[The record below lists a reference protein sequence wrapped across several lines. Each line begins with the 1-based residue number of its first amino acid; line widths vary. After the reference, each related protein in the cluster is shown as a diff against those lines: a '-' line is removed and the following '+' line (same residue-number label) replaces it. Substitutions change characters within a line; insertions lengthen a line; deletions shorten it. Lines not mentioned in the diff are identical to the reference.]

1 EDDLAKDESLKERYE
16 TLADRALRMNGFNI
30 HSTIDKDIYDA
41 MQKAAKE
48 FEHMEQD
55 IINKEGEAESVEAAG
70 MLIENNTGRII
81 SFIGGSEYTN
91 ENQFNRATK
100 AKRSFGSTIK
110 PILIY
115 APAMEEG
122 IIQPG
127 TPLADIRTEFPNP
140 GGDSWIPSN
149 YTSTSFYG
157 INSARVTMAN
167 SYNVSTARLYNGL
180 ETDGN
185 LYEIG
190 KKYMRKMGISIMK
203 DEEFSYPA
211 QSLGSSDTLI
221 EENTNAF
228 TTFGNNGKFNDAFM
242 IEKITTNS
250 GEVIYEHEQEEV
262 EVFSPQTTYLTIDM
276 MRDVI
281 AQGTA
286 TSLPNY
292 VNNTSVDWAG
302 KTGTS
307 QEHRDAWFIGT
318 NPNVTFGAWL
328 GFDTPSNLS
337 KACPGCSLN
346 HSQRIIKFW
355 SEMVNVA
362 ADINPDLVTPTDKFK
377 RPEGIVERSYC
388 AISGKLPSELCK
400 KLGLVKTD
408 LFNIKY
414 VPTEEDDSLVSGNYV
429 MIDGKAYL
437 AGKNTPREFVRGDGY
452 MFNKKF
458 L

>member
-1 EDDLAKDESLKERYE
+1 
-16 TLADRALRMNGFNI
+16 
-30 HSTIDKDIYDA
+30 
-41 MQKAAKE
+41 
-48 FEHMEQD
+48 
-55 IINKEGEAESVEAAG
+55 
-70 MLIENNTGRII
+70 
-81 SFIGGSEYTN
+81 
-91 ENQFNRATK
+91 
-100 AKRSFGSTIK
+100 
-110 PILIY
+110 
-115 APAMEEG
+115 
-122 IIQPG
+122 
-127 TPLADIRTEFPNP
+127 
-140 GGDSWIPSN
+140 
-149 YTSTSFYG
+149 
-157 INSARVTMAN
+157 
-167 SYNVSTARLYNGL
+167 
-180 ETDGN
+180 
-185 LYEIG
+185 
-190 KKYMRKMGISIMK
+190 
-203 DEEFSYPA
+203 
-211 QSLGSSDTLI
+211 
-221 EENTNAF
+221 
-228 TTFGNNGKFNDAFM
+228 
-242 IEKITTNS
+242 
-250 GEVIYEHEQEEV
+250 
-262 EVFSPQTTYLTIDM
+262 M

-388 AISGKLPSELCK
+388 AISGNLPSELCK

-437 AGKNTPREFVRGDGY
+437 AGKNTPREFVRGAGY
-452 MFNKKF
+452 MFNKKC
-458 L
+458 LEEKGYDKLNNIKEIYPLNDNRSAWEKIRASSADVNENDSDVPDTGKRPSVPRKVKHKNG

>member
-1 EDDLAKDESLKERYE
+1 MKVVLNRMKETGFITDEEYNEALEYDLIDDFINPVSSPSEKYGYLTAELEERAKDIIKLHLLEEDGYSEDDLAKDESLKERYE

-30 HSTIDKDIYDA
+30 HSTIDKDIYDD

-140 GGDSWIPSN
+140 CADPWITSN

-157 INSARVTMAN
+157 SNSARVTMAN
-167 SYNVSTARLYNGL
+167 SYNVSTARLYSGL
-180 ETDGN
+180 ETDGS

-203 DEEFSYPA
+203 D
-211 QSLGSSDTLI
+211 
-221 EENTNAF
+221 
-228 TTFGNNGKFNDAFM
+228 
-242 IEKITTNS
+242 
-250 GEVIYEHEQEEV
+250 
-262 EVFSPQTTYLTIDM
+262 
-276 MRDVI
+276 
-281 AQGTA
+281 
-286 TSLPNY
+286 
-292 VNNTSVDWAG
+292 
-302 KTGTS
+302 
-307 QEHRDAWFIGT
+307 
-318 NPNVTFGAWL
+318 
-328 GFDTPSNLS
+328 
-337 KACPGCSLN
+337 
-346 HSQRIIKFW
+346 
-355 SEMVNVA
+355 
-362 ADINPDLVTPTDKFK
+362 
-377 RPEGIVERSYC
+377 
-388 AISGKLPSELCK
+388 
-400 KLGLVKTD
+400 
-408 LFNIKY
+408 
-414 VPTEEDDSLVSGNYV
+414 
-429 MIDGKAYL
+429 
-437 AGKNTPREFVRGDGY
+437 
-452 MFNKKF
+452 
-458 L
+458 